1 MNKPYQNHTKSFE
14 ELNYKEQAQA
24 LNMCRLK
31 IKRMEKAHERRRREL
46 GK

>member
-1 MNKPYQNHTKSFE
+1 MKKAHQNNTKIFE

-24 LNMCRLK
+24 INMCKVNLRK
-31 IKRMEKAHERRRREL
+31 MEKAHERRRREL